1 MIEKVVVNKECK
13 VLIPNGEHK
22 NFTET
27 DENFD
32 KGEILTGRYVNIEGL
47 RRGKPF
53 TYRLFITSDNRYIYQ
68 NCIEPMKTTEV
79 MLGADESQTPT
90 VVNLKQNETFSRN
103 KIIGII
109 GGGVAGFA
117 LAKYQKK
124 DWKQAL
130 TFTAVGALVGFGGA
144 YLLDRNRSILVTPS
158 K

>member
-1 MIEKVVVNKECK
+1 MIEKVVVSKECR

-27 DENFD
+27 EESFD
-32 KGEILTGRYVNIEGL
+32 KGEILTGRYVNIDGL

-90 VVNLKQNETFSRN
+90 IVNLRENETFSRN
-103 KIIGII
+103 KVYGLI

-117 LAKYQKK
+117 LAKYKKK
-124 DWKQAL
+124 DWKKVMM
-130 TFTAVGALVGFGGA
+130 FTAVGALVGFGGA
-144 YLLDRNRSILVTPS
+144 YLLDRQRAIYVTPS
-158 K
+158 E